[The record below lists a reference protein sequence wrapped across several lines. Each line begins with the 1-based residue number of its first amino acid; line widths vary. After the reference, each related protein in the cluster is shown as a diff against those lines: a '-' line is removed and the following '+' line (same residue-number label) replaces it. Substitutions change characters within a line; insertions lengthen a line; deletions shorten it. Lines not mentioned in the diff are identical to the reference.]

1 MENSIN
7 LNETKQITFEDGQ
20 VLRMKCVHIDSN
32 GEKYLINTKIRFRG
46 YRRTGIAMGALKIKS
61 IK

>member
-1 MENSIN
+1 MSNLIN

-32 GEKYLINTKIRFRG
+32 GERYLVNTKIRFRG
-46 YRRTGIAMGALKIKS
+46 HRRSPIAMGALRIKS
-61 IK
+61 IN